1 MEHKTKSRF
10 VSFTLYRVA
19 PEWRQLPKEVRQE
32 DKEQLE
38 NIIRQFS
45 TLSKCQILAATT
57 MGMMADADFMLFS
70 ITDRLEAVQGLATA
84 IAKSEIGGYLT
95 RKSDLIG
102 LETERTTQ
110 EHVTGKQVGT
120 EKDALSYRHPYLFV
134 YQIKKK
140 HEWYRLPLQERQ
152 ELLDEQLLIAAKYPT
167 LKLNTASSFGLSEQD
182 FIVVCQCENPQDY
195 MELMQELRETK
206 ANSYTQ
212 NDAPILSGIKMRLN
226 EVLDTLG

>member
-1 MEHKTKSRF
+1 MEHKAKSRF

-38 NIIRQFS
+38 SIIRQFS
-45 TLSKCQILAATT
+45 SESKSQIFAATT
-57 MGMMADADFMLFS
+57 MGMMAEADFMLFS
-70 ITDRLEAVQGLATA
+70 ITDNLETIQGLATA

-95 RKSDLIG
+95 RQSDLIG
-102 LETERTTQ
+102 LETQSASKENATC
-110 EHVTGKQVGT
+110 KQVGT
-120 EKDALSYRHPYLFV
+120 EQEALSWQHPYLFV
-134 YQIKKK
+134 YPIKKR
-140 HEWYRLPLQERQ
+140 HEWFRLPLQERQ

-182 FIVVCQCENPQDY
+182 FIVVCQCENPHNY

-212 NDAPILSGIKMRLN
+212 SDAPILTGIHMRLH

>member
-1 MEHKTKSRF
+1 MEHQNRGQF
-10 VSFTLYRVA
+10 VSFTLYSVA

-45 TLSKCQILAATT
+45 IQNNNQIFAATT
-57 MGMMADADFMLFS
+57 MGMMAEADFMLFLIS
-70 ITDRLEAVQGLATA
+70 DNLDAVQGLATA

-95 RKSDLIG
+95 RKTDLVG
-102 LETERTTQ
+102 LENHRTYQ
-110 EHVTGKQVGT
+110 DGAASGQSGT
-120 EKDALSYRHPYLFV
+120 AEVSQLGLHRYLFV
-134 YQIKKK
+134 YPIKKK

-182 FIVVCQCENPQDY
+182 FIVICQCENPQNFMD
-195 MELMQELRETK
+195 LMQELRETK
-206 ANSYTQ
+206 ANTYTQ
-212 NDAPILSGIKMRLN
+212 SDAPILPGIHMGLH